1 MDPEKKPVEVYAEKG
16 ETKLPEVDPDEL
28 KALALAYA
36 KYLAKHDLEPG
47 EPTFTDTIPETEI
60 TEETET
66 AAETADAEENAEAA
80 EKPAEAEPTDEAEKP
95 AETEK
100 SAETEKAEKT
110 HKKDRKKQKKV
121 RTDRK
126 SRKLFAAA
134 ELSQEQIAALAEEL
148 EKAGRKTGVM
158 ARVIDFHDRL
168 QNRDEEAGMKTRQN
182 FIKAAH
188 NIIST
193 YRQSRRTIGIAL
205 LLIGIIAAV
214 ILAVFDRYTVY
225 EYAYNGMTLGYV
237 SSQEE
242 ITDVLDVA
250 GTMMTQNSSGG
261 TEIRFTAN
269 ENVTFKL
276 VDGRD
281 KSLDDADMALNKLVY
296 MTDIETEAFGVYD
309 GDKLAAVVKSNEDA
323 ENLLADAKAVLSEPD
338 EGMRIVSADFSNQ
351 LDIRPINVLL
361 TSVQSNDDALE
372 MMTEGGS
379 MEIYHI
385 VEEGEDANSLS
396 AAFGTDAANIF
407 NEDNSETAT
416 DIRQGDKVCI
426 HEIVDPVSVKLVETG
441 RMKQTIEYETV
452 KEESDEYYKGDTHTA
467 QEGVDGSQSFEGT
480 LYKIGGKVSRR
491 DAKSIETVR
500 EKQDKIILVGT
511 AERPKT
517 APTGTYKI
525 PTENYIIS
533 SNFGPRWGRLHSGVD
548 MAAPGGTPIY
558 ATDGGEIIR
567 ASYYSGYGNCIDID
581 HGNGR
586 VTRYGHCSRI
596 LVNVGDKVY
605 QGQLIG
611 LVGSTGNSTGNHLHF
626 EIRFN
631 DVPTDPRPYLG
642 I

>member
-323 ENLLADAKAVLSEPD
+323 EELLADAKAVLSEPD
-338 EGMRIVSADFSNQ
+338 EGMKIVSADFTNQ
-351 LDIRPINVLL
+351 LDIRPVNVLL
-361 TSVQSNDDALE
+361 TSVQSNEDALE
-372 MMTEGGS
+372 MMIEGGS

-407 NEDNSETAT
+407 NEDNSETASE
-416 DIRQGDKVCI
+416 IRQGDKVCI

-441 RMKQTIEYETV
+441 RMKQTIEYDTV
-452 KEESDEYYKGDTHTA
+452 KEESEDYYKGDTHTA
-467 QEGVDGSQSFEGT
+467 QEGVDGIQIFEGT

-517 APTGTYKI
+517 APTGTYRI

-558 ATDGGEIIR
+558 ATDGGEVIR

-586 VTRYGHCSRI
+586 VTRYGHCSKI
-596 LVNVGDKVY
+596 LVNVGDMVY